1 MINTELAKSLRTG
14 YRTAYPFPHI
24 VIDNFL
30 REETANQIF
39 EEVKKYEYW
48 GYDPSAYSAK
58 HQVNKFFSPW
68 SDDNLRDIASTAPKT
83 WEVLSY
89 LNSPEALKYLEELTG
104 IENILPDNTYV
115 GGGMHK
121 INAGGRLAVH
131 ADYNIHPENGL
142 HRRIN
147 LLLYLNKDW
156 KKEWGGNLE
165 LWEKDMSKMTHSIE
179 PIFNRAV
186 IFNITDDAFHGHP
199 HPLTC
204 PEDVSR
210 YSLALYYFTE
220 TRPENEISPKHAAL
234 WQEPDHNHDHSFRNY
249 AKF

>member
-1 MINTELAKSLRTG
+1 M
-14 YRTAYPFPHI
+14 Y
-24 VIDNFL
+24 
-30 REETANQIF
+30 
-39 EEVKKYEYW
+39 
-48 GYDPSAYSAK
+48 
-58 HQVNKFFSPW
+58 
-68 SDDNLRDIASTAPKT
+68 
-83 WEVLSY
+83 Y
-89 LNSPEALKYLEELTG
+89 LNSPETLKYLENLTG

-121 INAGGRLAVH
+121 INTGGRLAVH

-147 LLLYLNKDW
+147 LLLYLNKGW
-156 KKEWGGNLE
+156 KSEWGGNLE
-165 LWEKDMSKMTHSIE
+165 LWEKDMSKVTHSIE

-199 HPLTC
+199 HPLNC

-220 TRPENEISPKHAAL
+220 TRPEHELSEKHAAL
-234 WQEPDHNHDHSFRNY
+234 WQEHDHNVRNY

>member
-1 MINTELAKSLRTG
+1 MINTELSNLFKNNYQSAF
-14 YRTAYPFPHI
+14 PFPHI
-24 VIDNFL
+24 VIDNFIQ
-30 REETANQIF
+30 EDIANEVA
-39 EEVKKYEYW
+39 EEVKKYKMW
-48 GYDPSAYSAK
+48 GYDPSAYSVK

-68 SDDNLRDIASTAPKT
+68 CDENLNDIQQTAPKT
-83 WEVLSY
+83 WNVLSY
-89 LNSPEALKYLEELTG
+89 LNSKEATSFLETLTG
-104 IENILPDNTYV
+104 ISDILPDNKFV

-131 ADYNIHPENGL
+131 ADYNVHPENGL

-156 KKEWGGNLE
+156 KSEWGGNLE
-165 LWEKDMSKMTHSIE
+165 LWEKDMSKVTHSIE
-179 PIFNRAV
+179 PVFNRAV

-220 TRPENEISPKHAAL
+220 TRPENEISEKHAAI
-234 WQEPDHNHDHSFRNY
+234 WQEHDHSVRNY

>member
-1 MINTELAKSLRTG
+1 MINTSIAHALKTG
-14 YRTAYPFPHI
+14 YKTAYPFPHI

-30 REETANQIF
+30 DEKIANQIA
-39 EEVKKYEYW
+39 EEVKNYEMW

-68 SDDNLRDIASTAPKT
+68 CDENLNDIATTAPKT
-83 WEVLSY
+83 WQTLNY
-89 LNSPEALKYLEELTG
+89 LNSPETLKFLEELTG
-104 IENILPDNTYV
+104 IDSILPDNTFV
-115 GGGMHK
+115 GGGLHK
-121 INAGGRLAVH
+121 INTGGRLAVH
-131 ADYNIHPENGL
+131 ADYNIHPVNGL

-147 LLLYLNKDW
+147 LLLYLNKEWEKD
-156 KKEWGGNLE
+156 WGGNLE

-204 PEDVSR
+204 PENVSR

-220 TRPENEISPKHAAL
+220 TRPEHEISEQHAAL
-234 WQEPDHNHDHSFRNY
+234 WQEHDHSVRNY